1 MCNYMT
7 GFSGQ
12 PCYESWC
19 ASFAV
24 IPNPSPNTMAL
35 DTELRDEDDNR
46 GSGR

>member
-7 GFSGQ
+7 GFSQQ
-12 PCYESWC
+12 PCYGSLC

-24 IPNPSPNTMAL
+24 MPNPFSNTMAI
-35 DTELRDEDDNR
+35 DIELRDEDDNR